1 MAEIHQYDKS
11 TKHNNYNKTMI
22 AEELR
27 RYYSELKIE
36 DDYEELRDV
45 NSQIEEYTTD
55 ELIQKKRDILFKIK
69 QEIKHNR

>member
-1 MAEIHQYDKS
+1 MNSAMETMFFLMKIWFLMMNMSSRKLKQY
-11 TKHNNYNKTMI
+11 
-22 AEELR
+22 
-27 RYYSELKIE
+27 
-36 DDYEELRDV
+36 YEELRDV

>member
-1 MAEIHQYDKS
+1 MNFAMETMFFLMKIWFLMMNMSSRKLKQY
-11 TKHNNYNKTMI
+11 
-22 AEELR
+22 
-27 RYYSELKIE
+27 
-36 DDYEELRDV
+36 YEELRNI